1 MNLRQYLS
9 ERKAI
14 IDESLDKLLP
24 YDSEY
29 PNIIHKSIRY
39 SIFSGGKRIRPIL
52 VMASAETVGGS
63 FQDVIPIACGVELIH
78 TYSLIHDDLPALDN
92 DNYRRGKL
100 TNHKVFGEEIAI
112 LAGDALLTMAFEIIS
127 NEQNKVNSHKILQ
140 IINELAR
147 SCGTKGM
154 IGGQVVDLESEG
166 KQINIST
173 LEYIHINKTAALI
186 NASIRAGAIYFDAS
200 EEQLNMLT
208 KYAEKLGL
216 LFQITDDLLDL
227 EGDIKKIGK
236 PVGSDIKNKKA
247 TYPRLC
253 GIDKTYSIAHKL
265 ADEAKEI
272 AGSFGEKGTFLTC
285 CQIIYLLVNSKIRN
299 ENIARINYAS

>member
-272 AGSFGEKGTFLTC
+272 AGSFGEKGTFFNLLPD
-285 CQIIYLLVNSKIRN
+285 YLLTR
-299 ENIARINYAS
+299 EF

>member
-1 MNLRQYLS
+1 
-9 ERKAI
+9 
-14 IDESLDKLLP
+14 
-24 YDSEY
+24 
-29 PNIIHKSIRY
+29 
-39 SIFSGGKRIRPIL
+39 
-52 VMASAETVGGS
+52 
-63 FQDVIPIACGVELIH
+63 
-78 TYSLIHDDLPALDN
+78 
-92 DNYRRGKL
+92 
-100 TNHKVFGEEIAI
+100 
-112 LAGDALLTMAFEIIS
+112 
-127 NEQNKVNSHKILQ
+127 
-140 IINELAR
+140 
-147 SCGTKGM
+147 M

-272 AGSFGEKGTFLTC
+272 AGSFGEKGTFFNLLPD
-285 CQIIYLLVNSKIRN
+285 YLLTR
-299 ENIARINYAS
+299 EF

>member
-147 SCGTKGM
+147 SCGKRHDW
-154 IGGQVVDLESEG
+154 GQVVDLESEG
-166 KQINIST
+166 
-173 LEYIHINKTAALI
+173 NK
-186 NASIRAGAIYFDAS
+186 
-200 EEQLNMLT
+200 
-208 KYAEKLGL
+208 
-216 LFQITDDLLDL
+216 
-227 EGDIKKIGK
+227 
-236 PVGSDIKNKKA
+236 
-247 TYPRLC
+247 
-253 GIDKTYSIAHKL
+253 
-265 ADEAKEI
+265 
-272 AGSFGEKGTFLTC
+272 
-285 CQIIYLLVNSKIRN
+285 
-299 ENIARINYAS
+299 